1 MTRCLRSGLGAV
13 GTVLLALSLA
23 ACGGSSAGQASS
35 AGNAAAS
42 GGVPVPAGALVK
54 SGQITFCSDLSAPPL
69 GYLDASQKPVGAE
82 VELGDALAKAM
93 GLKSVWA
100 NTAFN
105 GIIPALQA
113 KQCDA
118 ILSQLFIKPAR
129 EKIVDFVPYLYSS
142 NTVLVKASSTEVTG
156 IDALCGKKAAAGTG
170 TTIADYLKA
179 ASAKCTGGG
188 KPAIDTRLFTK
199 DSDALQQLK
208 IGLVDAYGTT
218 LETAAYVMKQQP
230 GVFALA
236 GEPFGQIKCG
246 IATTKDKTALRD
258 ALTAA
263 LAAVR
268 ADGTYDAILK
278 NWNLSGDA
286 LKAS

>member
-93 GLKSVWA
+93 GLKAVWA
-100 NTAFN
+100 NTTFS

-113 KQCDA
+113 K
-118 ILSQLFIKPAR
+118 
-129 EKIVDFVPYLYSS
+129 
-142 NTVLVKASSTEVTG
+142 
-156 IDALCGKKAAAGTG
+156 
-170 TTIADYLKA
+170 
-179 ASAKCTGGG
+179 
-188 KPAIDTRLFTK
+188 
-199 DSDALQQLK
+199 
-208 IGLVDAYGTT
+208 
-218 LETAAYVMKQQP
+218 
-230 GVFALA
+230 
-236 GEPFGQIKCG
+236 
-246 IATTKDKTALRD
+246 
-258 ALTAA
+258 
-263 LAAVR
+263 
-268 ADGTYDAILK
+268 
-278 NWNLSGDA
+278 
-286 LKAS
+286 